1 MGVKKLGHA
10 EMKTNGFLFY
20 FFQHVKFSQHSP
32 HTIRPLHISGE
43 MCKGERRLEE
53 EDLGGRT

>member
-1 MGVKKLGHA
+1 MGIKKLGHA
-10 EMKTNGFLFY
+10 EMKTNGFLFL
-20 FFQHVKFSQHSP
+20 FSQHVKFSSP

-53 EDLGGRT
+53 EDLGGRM